1 MGIKYIFSNLETKI
15 SSQIFTMKRIVGTL
29 GAAFSLILLVSAMKS
44 VAVTVDLYSK
54 GIPISVDAPNGATIR
69 SGLMDGMEM
78 ENGKTLNW
86 EINKGEF
93 SLDVSMQDAD
103 MTQTKTEYVR
113 YSKSVAQK
121 DKSFVRFVESDMN
134 GFLVML
140 SFNGAIEYD
149 FYHVVEKDKR
159 AIEFSVGLGTSDYSL
174 ENIRKI
180 YHAAQT
186 AH

>member
-1 MGIKYIFSNLETKI
+1 MDVIYIFSNLEVSI
-15 SSQIFTMKRIVGTL
+15 SSQIFTMKRIVVTL

-44 VAVTVDLYSK
+44 VAVTVDLYAK
-54 GIPISVDAPNGATIR
+54 GIPISVEAPNGSTIR
-69 SGLMDGMEM
+69 SGLMDGMDM
-78 ENGKTLNW
+78 GNGKTLNW

-93 SLDVSMQDAD
+93 SLDVSMQDED
-103 MTQTKTEYVR
+103 IKQTKSEYVR

-121 DKSFVRFVESDMN
+121 DPSFVRFVESDLN
-134 GFLVML
+134 GFLVKL